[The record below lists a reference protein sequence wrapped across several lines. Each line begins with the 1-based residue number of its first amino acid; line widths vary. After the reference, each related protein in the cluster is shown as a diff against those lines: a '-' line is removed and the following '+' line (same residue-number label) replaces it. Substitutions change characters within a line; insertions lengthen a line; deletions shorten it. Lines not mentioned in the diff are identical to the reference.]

1 MRGVTPPLSM
11 GVREQLFVLRQSNI
25 SQEVLQVLRE
35 GLQVQDVV
43 WPKID
48 VIIMKKDWSD

>member
-48 VIIMKKDWSD
+48 VIIMKKD

>member
-11 GVREQLFVLRQSNI
+11 GVREQVFVLRQSNI

-35 GLQVQDVV
+35 SLQVQDVV
-43 WPKID
+43 RPIIN
-48 VIIMKKDWSD
+48 VIIKKKD